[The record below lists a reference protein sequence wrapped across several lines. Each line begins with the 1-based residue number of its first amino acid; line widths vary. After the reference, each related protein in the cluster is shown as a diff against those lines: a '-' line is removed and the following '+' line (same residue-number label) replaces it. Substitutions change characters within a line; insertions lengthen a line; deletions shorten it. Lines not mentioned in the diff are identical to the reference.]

1 MKWIGTWKKLKHEK
15 KFVRYRLYRLYRLY
29 IFLKNSY
36 RWRTLMTCSDTWRE
50 FKYYTEKDDRP
61 PDQKSKFFIETK
73 EVGLSAR
80 RKTLTSIYIIT
91 EYIPDI
97 KFIIS

>member
-1 MKWIGTWKKLKHEK
+1 MTLEENLNTIQKKMATC
-15 KFVRYRLYRLYRLY
+15 
-29 IFLKNSY
+29 KN
-36 RWRTLMTCSDTWRE
+36 
-50 FKYYTEKDDRP
+50 DDRP